1 MLGIK
6 TKHVSFSR
14 HSRTNFASCFSCQSL
29 SHRDIPNNFYLL
41 VLSKATGS
49 TLQTAQILW
58 LWLWHGKLC
67 TNPLLQSGF
76 IHFLLIKSSTQH
88 LVSGKVGYFVFL
100 SLNYFPFF
108 LGNRVRQHKIPESGF
123 KIFRQKVLP
132 TQFCYKLGKLWF
144 PGRVASQIELFLKSF

>member
-1 MLGIK
+1 VLGIK

-14 HSRTNFASCFSCQSL
+14 HSRINFAFCFSCHSL
-29 SHRDIPNNFYLL
+29 NHCDIGNVYLL

-49 TLQTAQILW
+49 TLQTAQSLW
-58 LWLWHGKLC
+58 LWLWQGKLC

-88 LVSGKVGYFVFL
+88 LVSGKVGYFFFL
-100 SLNYFPFF
+100 SFYYFPFF
-108 LGNRVRQHKIPESGF
+108 LGNRVRQQKIPESGF